1 MLAVDSLCWHIQEIK
16 MLTELLLCQLD
27 CMLAGFLFLPVS
39 CLIEP
44 ATSDTTVVGLIKLQ
58 SNTV

>member
-1 MLAVDSLCWHIQEIK
+1 

-39 CLIEP
+39 CLTDP
-44 ATSDTTVVGLIKLQ
+44 TPSDTTVVCLIKLQ